1 MKQNLTELEGET
13 ENSTITAGNF
23 NILLYIMDKAITQNV
38 SKGIEDQNNTLNP
51 QDLTS
56 TEHYT

>member
-13 ENSTITAGNF
+13 ENSTIIAGNF

-51 QDLTS
+51 QDITS